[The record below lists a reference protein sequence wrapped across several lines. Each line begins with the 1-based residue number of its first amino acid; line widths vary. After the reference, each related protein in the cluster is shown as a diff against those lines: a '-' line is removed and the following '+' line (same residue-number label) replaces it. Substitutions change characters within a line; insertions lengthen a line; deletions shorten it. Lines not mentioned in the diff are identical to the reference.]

1 MVFYQASLNTYK
13 KTELTPCNLTDH
25 HGLDL
30 GINTRSNRNLRNSQK
45 RSLSLMD
52 KKWAKMEFKKGIKDF
67 LEENGNE
74 CATYPNTWGT
84 VRAF

>member
-1 MVFYQASLNTYK
+1 
-13 KTELTPCNLTDH
+13 
-25 HGLDL
+25 
-30 GINTRSNRNLRNSQK
+30 
-45 RSLSLMD
+45 MD

-74 CATYPNTWGT
+74 CATYPNTRGT